1 VSLLSG
7 VYIARSRNIAALRER
22 EERYRAL
29 FENAPLGVFE
39 ADISKFPPQIL
50 RANREAA
57 RIYGGTEMQLEG
69 IPLNQLVTIE
79 SQDDFQQL
87 LKGLQAGQAVTF
99 ESTHR
104 RRDKSE
110 FPVRISAALQRTPRR
125 GQAAIVIVE
134 DITMEK
140 AWREEEEAI
149 AEERRRIARE
159 IHDSLAQDLVS
170 LRMKARLWHKLVDE
184 SPQQM
189 HAELDS
195 LRDLLG
201 DNIREVR
208 RAIFALRPVAL
219 DELGFYSSLYHFI
232 DDFAEQNQLR
242 VNLQIK
248 GEEICLPAF
257 LEAALFRIV
266 QEALHNIAKHAKAST
281 VWIDFN
287 LEETGMINLVIRDDG
302 VGFDPTILE
311 QAAARG
317 HIGLKQMRERVAGL
331 KGTFELFSAVDQ
343 GTEIHIS
350 LPFTSTS

>member
-1 VSLLSG
+1 MNWGFIQACTTLL
-7 VYIARSRNIAALRER
+7 
-22 EERYRAL
+22 
-29 FENAPLGVFE
+29 
-39 ADISKFPPQIL
+39 
-50 RANREAA
+50 
-57 RIYGGTEMQLEG
+57 
-69 IPLNQLVTIE
+69 
-79 SQDDFQQL
+79 
-87 LKGLQAGQAVTF
+87 
-99 ESTHR
+99 
-104 RRDKSE
+104 
-110 FPVRISAALQRTPRR
+110 
-125 GQAAIVIVE
+125 
-134 DITMEK
+134 
-140 AWREEEEAI
+140 
-149 AEERRRIARE
+149 
-159 IHDSLAQDLVS
+159 
-170 LRMKARLWHKLVDE
+170 
-184 SPQQM
+184 
-189 HAELDS
+189 
-195 LRDLLG
+195 
-201 DNIREVR
+201 
-208 RAIFALRPVAL
+208 
-219 DELGFYSSLYHFI
+219 